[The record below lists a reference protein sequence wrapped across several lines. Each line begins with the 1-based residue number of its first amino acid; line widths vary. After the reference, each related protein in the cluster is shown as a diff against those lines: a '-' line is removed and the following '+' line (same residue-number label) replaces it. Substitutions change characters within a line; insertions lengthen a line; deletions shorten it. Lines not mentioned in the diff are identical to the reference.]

1 MADRLVIRAPAKLNL
16 VLRVGPLAADGYH
29 PLATLMVALEGL
41 EDEVAIAAA
50 PERALDCPGAPAG
63 PANLAWRAI
72 DALEAACARPLPA
85 RIEITKR
92 IPMQAGLGGGSSDA
106 GAVLVGINALY
117 GLGLG
122 TDALEGLA
130 ATLGAD
136 VPFFIRGGTQ
146 WATGRGERLTPQPPP
161 ADLWAVIC
169 EPVASLS
176 TTEVYRTFDRL
187 GGAGAIDPEP
197 PAGAW
202 ATGGWVAND
211 LWPAA
216 RTLAP
221 ALDAAASE
229 LARRG
234 AHEILL
240 CGSGGAI
247 AGLWTR
253 RDAAQTAADGL
264 PSAIAVTCPRAAAT
278 A

>member
-1 MADRLVIRAPAKLNL
+1 M
-16 VLRVGPLAADGYH
+16 
-29 PLATLMVALEGL
+29 ALEGL

-50 PERALDCPGAPAG
+50 PERILDCPGAPAG
-63 PANLAWRAI
+63 PANLAWRAV

-130 ATLGAD
+130 ATVGAD

-169 EPVASLS
+169 GPVASLS

-197 PAGAW
+197 PAGAL
-202 ATGGWVAND
+202 GDRRLGRQRPVAGRAD
-211 LWPAA
+211 A
-216 RTLAP
+216 RPGVGCRGVRVGAP
-221 ALDAAASE
+221 GRPRDPVVRQ
-229 LARRG
+229 RRR
-234 AHEILL
+234 H
-240 CGSGGAI
+240 
-247 AGLWTR
+247 R
-253 RDAAQTAADGL
+253 RIVDPPRCRAD
-264 PSAIAVTCPRAAAT
+264 RR
-278 A
+278 